1 MKKLLILIGAAVLLF
16 GCTGPMGPQGPQ
28 GPQGEGSQT
37 FTLTYKLASADWEKN
52 TDAAGNFIGWWH
64 EIQMPELSTYV
75 YEYGMYNVYLWDGNI
90 QVPLPLFV
98 YNETDN
104 ALWEKK
110 ISCDFAVGSV
120 AVYYQEND
128 FMNEGYRPEDMTF
141 RIHLVW

>member
-37 FTLTYKLASADWEKN
+37 FTLTYKLASADWVKN

-75 YEYGMYNVYLWDGNI
+75 YEYGMYNVYLWDRSGFGSGLLSGERLHERG
-90 QVPLPLFV
+90 VPPRGYDLPHPP
-98 YNETDN
+98 
-104 ALWEKK
+104 
-110 ISCDFAVGSV
+110 G
-120 AVYYQEND
+120 
-128 FMNEGYRPEDMTF
+128 
-141 RIHLVW
+141 LVRLPVPG

>member
-37 FTLTYKLASADWEKN
+37 FTLTYKLASADWVKN
-52 TDAAGNFIGWWH
+52 TDAAGHFIGWWH
-64 EIQMPELSTYV
+64 AIQMPELSTYV

-90 QVPLPLFV
+90 QVPLPVIV

-104 ALWEKK
+104 TLWEKK
-110 ISCDFAVGSV
+110 ISCDFEVGSV

>member
-1 MKKLLILIGAAVLLF
+1 M
-16 GCTGPMGPQGPQ
+16 
-28 GPQGEGSQT
+28 
-37 FTLTYKLASADWEKN
+37 KN

-90 QVPLPLFV
+90 QVPLPVIV

-104 ALWEKK
+104 TLWEKK
-110 ISCDFAVGSV
+110 ISCDFEVGSV

>member
-64 EIQMPELSTYV
+64 EIQMPELSTNTACTTSTC
-75 YEYGMYNVYLWDGNI
+75 GMATY
-90 QVPLPLFV
+90 
-98 YNETDN
+98 
-104 ALWEKK
+104 K
-110 ISCDFAVGSV
+110 
-120 AVYYQEND
+120 
-128 FMNEGYRPEDMTF
+128 YRCP
-141 RIHLVW
+141 

>member
-37 FTLTYKLASADWEKN
+37 FTLTYKLAYAVWVKN

-90 QVPLPLFV
+90 QVPLPVIV

-104 ALWEKK
+104 TLWEKK
-110 ISCDFAVGSV
+110 ISCDFEVGSV

>member
-1 MKKLLILIGAAVLLF
+1 MHRPDGTAGASRSAGRRFADV
-16 GCTGPMGPQGPQ
+16 P
-28 GPQGEGSQT
+28 
-37 FTLTYKLASADWEKN
+37 LTYKLASADWVKN

-90 QVPLPLFV
+90 QVPLPVIV

-104 ALWEKK
+104 TLWEKK
-110 ISCDFAVGSV
+110 ISCDFEVGSV

>member
-1 MKKLLILIGAAVLLF
+1 
-16 GCTGPMGPQGPQ
+16 MGLRYSCSDAPARWDRRGLKVRR
-28 GPQGEGSQT
+28 EKGSQT
-37 FTLTYKLASADWEKN
+37 FTLTYKLASADWVKN

-90 QVPLPLFV
+90 QVPLPVIV

-104 ALWEKK
+104 TLWEKK
-110 ISCDFAVGSV
+110 ISCDFEVGSV